1 MSQSQTDMVH
11 CSPNHFSKESI
22 LFAQEKLFFDELQK
36 ENSLSSSERSAK
48 TGSCQTN
55 LMNNRFIKRNYWNH
69 IKWMRIYI
77 SNHQM
82 VWRYR
87 NKQKFDHFRCD
98 LKFLIIW
105 EFYFVKNMNIR
116 GGSWTAA
123 ISKMKRSMII
133 VNGWKH
139 SILDVA
145 AALDPPLNIYTNL
158 LFQLT
163 MSNFTHFP
171 EVTGTK

>member
-123 ISKMKRSMII
+123 ISKMERFMII
-133 VNGWKH
+133 VNGMKQ

-145 AALDPPLNIYTNL
+145 AAYIRLWIYTQICYFSLPWVTL
-158 LFQLT
+158 LTFQR
-163 MSNFTHFP
+163 
-171 EVTGTK
+171 